1 MPRLSRYFLRASLLY
16 MLLGFTVGS
25 LILMQK
31 AIAFAP
37 SLWAWLP
44 VHVESVFIG
53 WMTQF
58 ALGIAFWILPRLGPT
73 RPRGNEIWSWG
84 TFLLLNAGIWIGW
97 IPVKGAA
104 FLGCLME
111 SMAILLFFLGN
122 WPRLYPSPWARN
134 SPRNAKNTNAS
145 VHQDSSVN

>member
-1 MPRLSRYFLRASLLY
+1 MPRLSLYYLRASLLY

-44 VHVESVFIG
+44 VHVESTLIG
-53 WMTQF
+53 WTTQF
-58 ALGIAFWILPRLGPT
+58 ALGVAFWILPRLGPT

-84 TFLLLNAGIWIGW
+84 AFLLLNTGIWISW
-97 IPVKGAA
+97 IPVNGAS
-104 FLGCLME
+104 FLGRLLE
-111 SMAILLFFLGN
+111 SMAIWLFLLGN
-122 WPRLYPSPWARN
+122 WSRLYL
-134 SPRNAKNTNAS
+134 SPRERNFLKNTTKTNSS
-145 VHQDSSVN
+145 VHRGRP